1 KGTLDCSQSRGTW
14 CTAPAALPRRAG
26 SRSPVRG
33 SADDSVQRV
42 LELLGLV
49 RRQLDDE
56 APAALQRDPHDDA
69 AALLGDLHR
78 TITGPRLPRRHAF
91 SPFIGNT
98 AGAHRGT
105 REPVRDGG
113 PGRGL
118 RALVRATLRVGI
130 PVPSL
135 SRVYD
140 RNGNDR
146 TAPGPPAARNPNS
159 KVIAAAPEQ
168 GCRRRPPEPIEES
181 PWPTATAPAAP
192 PKPSPTTSP
201 RGSPPSPWSGPTR

>member
-1 KGTLDCSQSRGTW
+1 GAGSRASRSPAAAVTASGPVSAARTGIATRSASVSARDPGTGRISVSKGTLDCSQSRGTW

-33 SADDSVQRV
+33 SADDSVQSV

-78 TITGPRLPRRHAF
+78 TITGPRLHRRHAF
-91 SPFIGNT
+91 SPFIGNI
-98 AGAHRGT
+98 AVDHRGT

-113 PGRGL
+113 
-118 RALVRATLRVGI
+118 
-130 PVPSL
+130 
-135 SRVYD
+135 
-140 RNGNDR
+140 
-146 TAPGPPAARNPNS
+146 
-159 KVIAAAPEQ
+159 
-168 GCRRRPPEPIEES
+168 
-181 PWPTATAPAAP
+181 
-192 PKPSPTTSP
+192 
-201 RGSPPSPWSGPTR
+201 